1 MSETKAAF
9 IAAVLSFFL
18 SSVGCSGSND
28 AVNNSN
34 ANSNSNTPSNNRV
47 AAKDSVE
54 ELGMLIK
61 LPYEAIETYWIE
73 SLSSKQGYSRQLTA
87 VIRFSAAD
95 ANKLAA
101 DAAKLTAPVPHSV
114 ELEDWFP
121 TELVTKSEMTGDP
134 KLAGRSYSAAAF
146 FQEPYIEGRLTR
158 IDETDFFVVELSA
171 K

>member
-9 IAAVLSFFL
+9 IAAFLFFVLSTL
-18 SSVGCSGSND
+18 GCSGSDRTADNT
-28 AVNNSN
+28 N
-34 ANSNSNTPSNNRV
+34 ANSNTSSNKPV
-47 AAKDSVE
+47 VAKDSVE

-73 SLSSKQGYSRQLTA
+73 SASTKQGYSKQLTA

-101 DAAKLTAPVPHSV
+101 DAAKISAAVPYSV
-114 ELEDWFP
+114 ELEEWFP

-134 KLAGRSYSAAAF
+134 KLAGQSYSAEAF
-146 FQEPYIEGRLTR
+146 FQEPYLEGRLTR
-158 IDETDFFVVELSA
+158 IDETDFVVIELSA